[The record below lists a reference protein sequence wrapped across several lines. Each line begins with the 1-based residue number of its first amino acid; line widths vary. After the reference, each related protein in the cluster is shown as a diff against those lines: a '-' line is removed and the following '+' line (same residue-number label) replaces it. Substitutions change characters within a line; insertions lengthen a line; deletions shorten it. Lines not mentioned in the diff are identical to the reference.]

1 MTIPHSLYGRVD
13 LNRYPLHDLDS
24 IQGKALI
31 EACRTNLSATGALAL
46 DGFIPAEET
55 KRLVCDARL
64 RKPISHRM
72 TGMFSP
78 YSDDL
83 REEDDLGLP
92 EDHPRR
98 LKLPA
103 SHRFIAGDRI
113 PFGSSL
119 QQIYR
124 DQRFIDFLASV
135 LGVKA
140 LYPIS
145 DALGCINIL
154 IYEPGDANGWH
165 FDTTEFVIS
174 IMLQAATR
182 GGQYQCIP
190 EMRSEKDENLGAI
203 TDRMLNPDM
212 EHGIRQITLE
222 PGTLFLFKGKNT
234 LHRVTRVEQGDDR
247 VVAILSYHRAPG
259 HILSEGSKL
268 AMYGRTS

>member
-1 MTIPHSLYGRVD
+1 MTIPHSLYGCVD
-13 LNRYPLHDLDS
+13 LSRYPLHDLDS
-24 IQGKALI
+24 TEGRTLI
-31 EACRTNLSATGALAL
+31 ETCHENLSATGALAL
-46 DGFIPAEET
+46 DGFIPAQET
-55 KRLVCDARL
+55 KRLVCDERL
-64 RKPISHRM
+64 HKPLSDRM
-72 TGMFSP
+72 TGMFCP

-83 REEDDLGLP
+83 SEEDDLRLP
-92 EDHPRR
+92 RDHPRR

-113 PFGSSL
+113 PLGSSL

-124 DQRFIDFLASV
+124 DQGFIDFLGLV
-135 LGVKA
+135 LGVEA

-145 DALGCINIL
+145 DTLGCINIL

-182 GGQYQCIP
+182 GGQYQYIP

-203 TDRMLNPDM
+203 ADRMLNPDM

-234 LHRVTRVEQGDDR
+234 LHRVTRVEQGAKR